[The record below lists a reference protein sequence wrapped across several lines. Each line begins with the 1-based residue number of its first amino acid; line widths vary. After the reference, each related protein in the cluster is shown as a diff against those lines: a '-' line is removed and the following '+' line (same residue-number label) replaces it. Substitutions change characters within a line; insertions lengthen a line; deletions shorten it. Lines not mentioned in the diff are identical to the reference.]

1 VVSDDGLLGL
11 LLDCGGRHLG
21 LECLVVF

>member
-1 VVSDDGLLGL
+1 LEVRERGVSDDGLLGL

-21 LECLVVF
+21 